1 MHVGLV
7 IDIDSGITPGE
18 LSVAVLRLL
27 TYFSQVSVCT
37 LCQRRSCSTVL
48 FCVLYARF
56 SHVLSGN
63 RPDYIRLRAVHL
75 NSRLVNWWNTPRRY
89 VCVLLGVRGNFT
101 YRVRTPTSTL
111 DGNGSHP

>member
-1 MHVGLV
+1 LRGAKLVGGGRTKNSAASYLQSSLASFTAETMHVGLV

-63 RPDYIRLRAVHL
+63 PVQITFAFALC
-75 NSRLVNWWNTPRRY
+75 T
-89 VCVLLGVRGNFT
+89 
-101 YRVRTPTSTL
+101 
-111 DGNGSHP
+111 

>member
-37 LCQRRSCSTVL
+37 LCQWRSCSGVPI
-48 FCVLYARF
+48 FVLYARF
-56 SHVLSGN
+56 SSLVLSGN
-63 RPDYIRLRAVHL
+63 PVQIAFAFALC
-75 NSRLVNWWNTPRRY
+75 T
-89 VCVLLGVRGNFT
+89 
-101 YRVRTPTSTL
+101 
-111 DGNGSHP
+111 